1 MPFQPPSQV
10 GGVLP
15 AITLALVA
23 GFGTCAMAAEPTITV
38 QIPSCS
44 ARGANVP
51 VSLRVTPSG
60 PWSSVRVYFKAQDA
74 ADLYFLEMR
83 SNGNGSYWAT
93 LPRPEASVTGVEVI
107 AAVRDADGREFRAE
121 TKRVAVAPSCTTTLS
136 GEEKRYANNLVIGE
150 TTAAQANAPLR
161 GFTCDG
167 LLARLRVDGTFAHD
181 SFCRQANL
189 VASGSPRLET
199 IQPLALVG
207 GAASDA
213 SSQSR
218 GPRPVI
224 RPIDPKP
231 ASPSPPR

>member
-10 GGVLP
+10 GGVSL

-23 GFGTCAMAAEPTITV
+23 GVATSAMAVEPTILL
-38 QIPSCS
+38 QAPSCS

-60 PWSSVRVYFKAQDA
+60 AWSSVRVYFRAHEA

-83 SNGNGSYWAT
+83 SNGDGSYWAV

-121 TKRVAVAPSCTTTLS
+121 AKRVAVAPTCTTTLS
-136 GEEKRYANNLVIGE
+136 GDEKRFANNLVIGE
-150 TTAAQANAPLR
+150 TTAGQASAPLR

-167 LLARLRVDGTFAHD
+167 LLARMRVDGTFAHD
-181 SFCRQANL
+181 SFCRPANL
-189 VASGSPRLET
+189 VASGAPRQEA

-213 SSQSR
+213 SSSSR

>member
-1 MPFQPPSQV
+1 MPFQPPFQV
-10 GGVLP
+10 GGVSR
-15 AITLALVA
+15 AVTFALVA
-23 GFGTCAMAAEPTITV
+23 GLATSAAVADPAIVV
-38 QIPSCS
+38 QAPSCS

-60 PWSSVRVYFKAQDA
+60 AWSSVRVYFRAQDA

-83 SNGNGSYWAT
+83 ANGDGSYWAA
-93 LPRPEASVTGVEVI
+93 LPRPDASVTGVDVI
-107 AAVRDADGREFRAE
+107 AAVRDADGREFRAQV
-121 TKRVAVAPSCTTTLS
+121 KRVAVAPACATMLTD
-136 GEEKRYANNLVIGE
+136 EEKRFANNLVIGE

-161 GFTCDG
+161 GFTCEG
-167 LLARLRVDGTFAHD
+167 LLARMRVDGSFAHD

-189 VASGSPRLET
+189 VAGGTPRQEV

-207 GAASDA
+207 GASSDA